1 MEKRETN
8 YIKINL
14 CKRQVMTSNFFG
26 VMEWLEQY
34 WRAHKPTFADDEQKV
49 FHAKRKIIMSNV
61 GGVADI

>member
-1 MEKRETN
+1 
-8 YIKINL
+8 
-14 CKRQVMTSNFFG
+14 MTSNFFG

-61 GGVADI
+61 GGVANI